1 MKRPLVAIVGRMNV
15 GKSTLFNCLTHTR
28 HAIVSSWEGT
38 TRDVNLG
45 RVLWRGEECDV
56 FDTGGLD
63 VVGDEQLDERI
74 VEAAHRAMTEAD
86 VILFVVD
93 GLTGVLPQDNELARE
108 LRKTKKPL
116 ITVVNKVDSEHKERQ
131 VGSEVWKLRLGP
143 VFFISASNGRG
154 TGDLLDA
161 VFDLFEQTVD
171 ASVVD
176 RRTAVAIVGRPNVGK
191 SSLLNAILGETRV
204 IVADAA
210 HTTRTTNDIP
220 FAYRGRPYMLIDTAG
235 IRKQAKVGTLGTDKR
250 LGEIERASVSQAIGA
265 MERADVVVLVLEAQ
279 KRVATQDKKIASL
292 ADRHGKGVVLVVN
305 KWDLVEDK
313 DASTIN
319 KFRKYFDANLPVIR
333 WAPII
338 FVSAA
343 EALRVREMLDL
354 VDQVSLNYAR
364 QLTAADIDAVFR
376 RAMKEYHPKQNGTRK
391 YKKVNAGFKSLEQI
405 GIQPPRF
412 ALMCRHPKDVPPAI
426 VSIIERELRERF
438 DFEGVKIIIEV
449 RSS

>member
-15 GKSTLFNCLTHTR
+15 GKSTLFNCLTHSR
-28 HAIVSSWEGT
+28 KAITSSWGGT

-63 VVGDEQLDERI
+63 VEDDEQLEERI
-74 VEAAHRAMTEAD
+74 VEQAHRAIDEAD

-93 GLTGVLPQDNELARE
+93 GVSGVLPQDNVLARA

-116 ITVVNKVDSEHKERQ
+116 ITVVNKVDSDVKERL

-143 VFFISASNGRG
+143 VFFISATNGRG

-161 VFDLFEQTVD
+161 VFDLFKERVD
-171 ASVVD
+171 AAVVEQ
-176 RRTAVAIVGRPNVGK
+176 RTAVAIVGRPNVGK
-191 SSLLNAILGETRV
+191 SSLLNAILGENRV

-220 FAYRGRPYMLIDTAG
+220 FTYRERPYTLIDTAG

-250 LGEIERASVSQAIGA
+250 LGQIEQASVRQAIGA
-265 MERADVVVLVLEAQ
+265 MVRADVVVLVLEAQ

-292 ADRHGKGVVLVVN
+292 ADRHGKGVVVVVN
-305 KWDLVEDK
+305 KWDLVEEK

-338 FVSAA
+338 FVSAQ

-354 VDQVSLNYAR
+354 VDQVSHNFERRLSPE
-364 QLTAADIDAVFR
+364 DVDAVFR

-405 GIQPPRF
+405 DSRPPRF
-412 ALMCRHPKDVPPAI
+412 VLTCRHPKDVPAAIPA
-426 VSIIERELRERF
+426 IIERELRERF
-438 DFEGVKIIIEV
+438 DFEGVKIIIET